1 MVSVKG
7 RLGAAA
13 LAVSVSAIALA
24 QPAVA
29 QEAPAPAP
37 APSSPTV
44 VVPVTTVDRPLAS
57 QSGILEPSA
66 GMIRAHMDALS
77 PFWSGSAQ
85 TATDLDPAAGK
96 LLPFWGKLTPYAG
109 MIRAHEG
116 DLSALGGMIRAHE
129 GSLEGMAGMIRA
141 HMGDLSATAGMIR
154 AHDLGTASDIAAALA
169 DYRSFISQS
178 EAFWALPVQK
188 ATGQSFSSVIADPL
202 LKKYGIDL
210 NDPQSLTKLSADRRE
225 MFFLEWHDNLMQFS
239 GADQVDHWMRSIGWS
254 PALTQQQGSGSRATI
269 GLVDFFVANDPDI
282 ASKVIYSGGYTA
294 FTGHGAGVGSLIL
307 ASHDGKG
314 VMGIAPNARV
324 AAYNPFDSTFTASWA
339 DVTKGIIAVGK
350 AGANVINL
358 SLGVPGYTL
367 HPEWRNVLK
376 TGDIDKLKNST
387 LYVIAAG
394 NSGIT
399 QAQNVNFKDAFDTTF
414 LVVGSVTPDNVIS
427 DFSNRPGFT
436 CLTDGDTCKTMMQA
450 GVGKTGDMFL
460 KSDYLKESGLLMNR
474 FLVAP
479 GEMILVA
486 DGQGGVTRMSG
497 TSFAAPLVAGAIA
510 LIQDR
515 WPWLKNYP
523 RDVAKI
529 LLDSATDLGEPGADP
544 IYGRGML
551 NIERA
556 QSVLDF
562 DKLKYQLWNGTQ
574 KSDLKVDMLKR
585 SGFQQIWSDKDMYF
599 AAFETVGNAE
609 RDFLIPLSSRLFGTM
624 RNGQYFQE
632 FVYNHFVNWIQGST
646 GFAAAGG
653 KRGFGFTDAMA
664 TPDASLGNGWSFSMT
679 GRLVAEHYSGGGI
692 GAPQLRS
699 SVTVSA
705 PQSRVRFTFGSG
717 DGAVSL
723 GGRTGL
729 QTSSDFDPYTGGV
742 NPLLGFASGGAHV
755 ASTLALGRDVELSFG
770 ATSRRMSTREMTL
783 GVADLDDRGLMSRN
797 HYAADA
803 MTVRVDYQPTN
814 WLGLSGSFTRLEEDR
829 AFLGTLS
836 LARSDFGQG
845 TSTDGLTVQADV
857 DMGSGIALFGSATG
871 ARTRNRDEAA
881 TFRMAGGGA
890 LGSAYQVGVAKQ
902 GLFGR
907 GDRLRMTLAQPM
919 TIERGQIEFTSIMV
933 VDRETGEKGLVT
945 QRFDLGNQQR
955 RTVAEVLYGAAVL
968 GGALD
973 LSLFGR
979 GELRDVDANVPR
991 VMLGAQSSVR
1001 F

>member
-1 MVSVKG
+1 MSVRR

-13 LAVSVSAIALA
+13 LAISASAVALA
-24 QPAVA
+24 SPAAA
-29 QEAPAPAP
+29 QEAPAPAAP
-37 APSSPTV
+37 APTAEPR
-44 VVPVTTVDRPLAS
+44 TTSERPLAS
-57 QSGILEPSA
+57 QSGSLQPSA
-66 GMIRAHMDALS
+66 GMIRAHMDSLS
-77 PFWSGSAQ
+77 PFFSGSAQ
-85 TATDLDPAAGK
+85 TAADIDPQTGS
-96 LLPFWGKLTPYAG
+96 LQPFWGKLTPYAG

-116 DLSALGGMIRAHE
+116 QVTALAGMIRAHE
-129 GSLEGMAGMIRA
+129 GDLEGMAGMIRA
-141 HMGDLSATAGMIR
+141 HLGELSATAGMIR
-154 AHDLGTASDIAAALA
+154 AHDLDGTAGTIAALA
-169 DYRSFISQS
+169 DYRAFISQS
-178 EAFWALPVQK
+178 EAFWAVPVMK
-188 ATGQSFSSVIADPL
+188 ATGKSFSAVIADPL
-202 LKKYGIDL
+202 LAKYGINL
-210 NDPQSLTKLSADRRE
+210 NDPASLSKLTADQRE

-239 GADQVDHWMRSIGWS
+239 GADQVDHWMGSIGWS
-254 PALTQQQGSGSRATI
+254 PALTQQQGSGSRAVI
-269 GLVDFFVANDPDI
+269 GLVDFFVAKDPDI
-282 ASKVIYSGGYTA
+282 AQKVIYSGGYTA
-294 FTGHGAGVGSLIL
+294 FTGHGAGVASLIL

-324 AAYNPFDSTFTASWA
+324 AAYNPFDASYTASWD

-367 HPEWRNVLK
+367 HPEWRTVLK
-376 TGDIDKLKNST
+376 NGEIDKLKNTS

-394 NSGIT
+394 NSGVT
-399 QAQNVNFKDAFDTTF
+399 QTQNVNFKDAFDTTF
-414 LVVGSVTPDNVIS
+414 LVVGSVSPDNVIS

-436 CLTDGDTCKTMMQA
+436 CLTEDATCKNTQRA
-450 GVGKTGDMFL
+450 GVGNTGDRFL

-479 GEMILVA
+479 GELILVA

-510 LIQDR
+510 LIHDR

-544 IYGRGML
+544 VYGRGLL

-574 KSDLKVDMLKR
+574 KTDYRVDMLKA

-599 AAFETVGNAE
+599 AAFEKIDNAE

-632 FVYNHFVNWIQGST
+632 FVYNHFVNWLQTGN
-646 GFAAAGG
+646 GFAAGG
-653 KRGFGFTDAMA
+653 TGAKRGFGFTDTMA
-664 TPDASLGNGWSFSMT
+664 TPDSNLGNGWSFSMS
-679 GRLVAEHYSGGGI
+679 GRIVAEHYSGGGI
-692 GAPQLRS
+692 GAPKLRS

-717 DGAVSL
+717 DGAVSI
-723 GGRTGL
+723 GGRRGL

-755 ASTLALGRDVELSFG
+755 ASTLAVSPAVEVSFG

-783 GVADLDDRGLMSRN
+783 GVVDLADRGLMSRR
-797 HYAADA
+797 HYGADA
-803 MTVRVDYQPTN
+803 MTVRVDYRPTP
-814 WLGLSGSFTRLEEDR
+814 WLGLSGSATRLEEDG
-829 AFLGTLS
+829 AFLGTQS
-836 LARSDFGQG
+836 LARSDFGRG
-845 TSTDGLTVQADV
+845 TRTDGVTLQADV
-857 DMGSGIALFGSATG
+857 DLGTGVALFGSATG
-871 ARTRNRDEAA
+871 ARTANVDDAA
-881 TFRMAGGGA
+881 MFRMAGNGA
-890 LGSAYQVGVAKQ
+890 FATAYQLGAAKVG
-902 GLFGR
+902 LMGR
-907 GDRLRMTLAQPM
+907 ADRLRLTLAQPL
-919 TIERGQIEFTSIMV
+919 TIERGAIEFTSIMV
-933 VDRETGEKGLVT
+933 IDRETGEKGPVT
-945 QRFDLGNQQR
+945 QRFDLSNQR
-955 RTVAEVLYGAAVL
+955 RRAVAEVLYGAPVL
-968 GGALD
+968 GGRAE

-979 GELRDVDANVPR
+979 GEMRRVDANIPR
-991 VMLGAQSSVR
+991 LMLGAQGSVR